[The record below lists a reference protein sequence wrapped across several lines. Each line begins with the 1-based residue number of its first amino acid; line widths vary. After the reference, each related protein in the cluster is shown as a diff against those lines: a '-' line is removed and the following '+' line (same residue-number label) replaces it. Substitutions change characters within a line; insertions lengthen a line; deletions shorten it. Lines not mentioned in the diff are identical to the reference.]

1 MPSSRKLTSPGGST
15 GERRVEAHR
24 SNYAL
29 SAPTGRRYS
38 ALADPGNPEQTVGWA
53 AR

>member
-1 MPSSRKLTSPGGST
+1 MPSSRKWTSPGGST

-29 SAPTGRRYS
+29 SAPRRRYS